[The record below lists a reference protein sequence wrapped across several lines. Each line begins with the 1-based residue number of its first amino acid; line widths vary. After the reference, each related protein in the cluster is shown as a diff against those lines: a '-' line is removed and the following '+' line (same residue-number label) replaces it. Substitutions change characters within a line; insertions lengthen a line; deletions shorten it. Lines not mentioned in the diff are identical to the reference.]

1 MIKKEFYKK
10 QITVISN
17 NLDFIFN
24 NQILLKEIKEDKE
37 LRNAIESSLNILNTC
52 ESVNKTKKHINL
64 AIKKYHEVSGTKFTP
79 SILTYTEEYEYLDL
93 IN

>member
-1 MIKKEFYKK
+1 MIKKEFCKR

-37 LRNAIESSLNILNTC
+37 LSGAIESSLNCLNTF
-52 ESVNKTKKHINL
+52 EHINKTKKNITL
-64 AIKKYHEVSGTKFTP
+64 LLKKYHEITGTKFSP
-79 SILTYTEEYEYLDL
+79 SILTYAEEYEYLDL
-93 IN
+93 IS

>member
-24 NQILLKEIKEDKE
+24 NQILLREIKEDKE
-37 LRNAIESSLNILNTC
+37 LRSAIESSLNVLNTF
-52 ESVNKTKKHINL
+52 EKIEKTKKNISL
-64 AIKKYHEVSGTKFTP
+64 LIKKYQEISGSKFIP

>member
-37 LRNAIESSLNILNTC
+37 LRNAIESSINVLNTC
-52 ESVNKTKKHINL
+52 ETINKTKKNINIL
-64 AIKKYHEVSGTKFTP
+64 LKKYKEVSGTKFSP
-79 SILTYTEEYEYLDL
+79 SVLTFTEEYEFLDL

>member
-1 MIKKEFYKK
+1 MIKNEFYKK

-37 LRNAIESSLNILNTC
+37 LRSAIESCLNVLNTC
-52 ESVNKTKKHINL
+52 ESINKAKKHINM
-64 AIKKYHEVSGTKFTP
+64 ATKKYNEIIGTKFSP
-79 SILTYTEEYEYLDL
+79 SILTFTEEYEYLDL